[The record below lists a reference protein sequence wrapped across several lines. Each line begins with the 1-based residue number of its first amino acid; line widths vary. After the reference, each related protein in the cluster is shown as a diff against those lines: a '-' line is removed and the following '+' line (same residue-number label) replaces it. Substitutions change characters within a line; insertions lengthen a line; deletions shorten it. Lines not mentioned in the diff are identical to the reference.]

1 MSSPLG
7 LTPWVSHFYKLNP
20 MFTVGHLDHRMHHV
34 LVHALHSTG
43 MGYGCEY
50 GYGQGSGVGVEVK
63 IWGIG
68 MRVGA
73 SARFGQL

>member
-7 LTPWVSHFYKLNP
+7 LTPRVSHFYKLNA

-43 MGYGCEY
+43 MGLWVRVWIWAGVRGRSRGRVM
-50 GYGQGSGVGVEVK
+50 GYRNEGGS
-63 IWGIG
+63 
-68 MRVGA
+68 
-73 SARFGQL
+73 